1 MSRSGDQGM
10 SIMAYLTI
18 SDPAIA
24 DLGLD
29 ATIAQALVDTASA
42 AADSY
47 CRRSF
52 DVLAQPEAR
61 VFVAN
66 RGEVLIDDV
75 PDTDGVTVEV
85 QTVADGDWQTIDD
98 PEWTPFN
105 GWPKGRIVGLAMG
118 RYPVRVTAAFGFAAT
133 VPAPVVMAV
142 RLMVVRLGER
152 TRQGYATRRET
163 IGEYGITYATPE
175 DLKGYT
181 FEPAERMLL
190 NPYVRTRFGT
200 LEGD

>member
-1 MSRSGDQGM
+1 MFRSGDQGM
-10 SIMAYLTI
+10 STMAFLTI

-42 AADSY
+42 AADAY

-52 DVLAQPEAR
+52 AVTAQPEAR

-66 RGEVLIDDV
+66 RGEVLVDDL

-85 QTVADGDWQTIDD
+85 QTTGGADWETIEA
-98 PEWTPFN
+98 PEWTPLN

-118 RYPVRVTAAFGFAAT
+118 RYPVRVTGVWGFSET

-152 TRQGYATRRET
+152 TRQGYATRREA
-163 IGEYGITYATPE
+163 IGEYEITYATPD